1 MISIHQ
7 TSRLFS
13 NLSIKMSFIAS
24 NSTFAAAADT
34 IDRSSSTSKFNR
46 IDLDFSRI
54 TNVTRQGGL
63 PYPRPNPNMDS
74 VPESDQEQSITVF
87 QPEYGG
93 SICICRLPYEI
104 DCESAVRWLV
114 ETRLFM
120 GSVDSVNLFKQIGP
134 DGVEYQGAY
143 VDFSH
148 WYAISTM
155 YELDAIFKDIVG
167 DRQASIHILNVFRK
181 YNRASPSPSSPSD
194 HIYHLAKDGYQMTYL
209 RVRPVPRGSGGS
221 VLTVSELPRL
231 QLAQDDWTGF
241 YIPHIPE
248 NLYLNQF
255 PVIDQDT
262 FVAIFEKNLRWGK
275 IKRVD
280 FIKGPVCPAK
290 PSSNKIQSAYVH
302 LEYWCDTAET
312 RSLRYT
318 LETYGSWKLHGF
330 SNAET
335 DEVMRFAIQNTTT
348 GEMTPRFLNL
358 KINQTPIPDADSS
371 LNVHQLA
378 MIVSSLEQKL
388 TILTEVN
395 KSLEAERDMY
405 RSMCT
410 ADC

>member
-1 MISIHQ
+1 
-7 TSRLFS
+7 
-13 NLSIKMSFIAS
+13 MSFIAS
-24 NSTFAAAADT
+24 DSTFAAADAT
-34 IDRSSSTSKFNR
+34 TGNRNSNGTFNR
-46 IDLDFSRI
+46 IDVDFTCI
-54 TNVTRQGGL
+54 TNITRQGDL
-63 PYPRPNPNMDS
+63 PYPRPTSNMDS
-74 VPESDQEQSITVF
+74 AQDQDPSSITVF

-104 DCESAVRWLV
+104 DSESAVRWLV

-120 GSVDSVNLFKQIGP
+120 GSVDSVYLFKQIGP
-134 DGVEYQGAY
+134 DGIEYQGAY
-143 VDFSH
+143 IDFAH
-148 WYAISTM
+148 WYATSSM
-155 YELDAIFKDIVG
+155 YELESKIKNIVD

-181 YNRASPSPSSPSD
+181 YNRASPPSPFGQERGFSKSD
-194 HIYHLAKDGYQMTYL
+194 HIYHLAKGGYQMTYL
-209 RVRPVPRGSGGS
+209 RVRPVPRGSGGT

-248 NLYLNQF
+248 NLYLDQF

-262 FVAIFEKNLRWGK
+262 FVTIFEKNLRWGK

-290 PSSNKIQSAYVH
+290 PTNNKIQSAYVH
-302 LEYWCDTAET
+302 FEYWCDTAET

-318 LETYGSWKLHGF
+318 LETHGSWKLHGF
-330 SNAET
+330 SNVET
-335 DEVMRFAIQNTTT
+335 DEAMRFAVQNTNT

-358 KINQTPIPDADSS
+358 KVNQTPIPDADSS

-388 TILTEVN
+388 AILTEVN
-395 KSLEAERDMY
+395 KTLEAERDMY